1 MDSWP
6 VCLAGR
12 MEWSADGKY
21 LATRNDNMAG
31 AVWVWDA
38 SQLDLVAV
46 LQQACPVRDMA
57 WNAKGD
63 QLAIVSGTARIFL
76 WSPAGASCM
85 HIPHSTFAAMDVRW
99 NADGASLLVTDRDR
113 FCCAYASSA

>member
-1 MDSWP
+1 
-6 VCLAGR
+6 

-38 SQLDLVAV
+38 SRLDLVAV
-46 LQQACPVRDMA
+46 LQQACAVRDLA
-57 WNAKGD
+57 WNPHSS
-63 QLAIVSGTARIFL
+63 QLAIVSATSRIFL

-85 HIPHSTFAAMDVRW
+85 HIPHRTFAALDVRW
-99 NADGASLLVTDRDR
+99 NKDGASLLVADRDS
-113 FCCAYASSA
+113 FCCAYAST